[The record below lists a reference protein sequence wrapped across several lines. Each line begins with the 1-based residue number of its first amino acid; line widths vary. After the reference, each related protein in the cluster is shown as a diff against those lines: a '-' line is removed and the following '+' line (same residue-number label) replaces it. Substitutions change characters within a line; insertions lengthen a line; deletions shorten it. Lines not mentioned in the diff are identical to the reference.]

1 MLLCLLLAAWL
12 LNQHMNKQELN
23 YCIYFFPYTIY
34 VLLFLLLC
42 VCVSIPLTLLLHV
55 CFVTLFDFYCFC
67 MYVCA
72 DFVAGI

>member
-42 VCVSIPLTLLLHV
+42 LCVHSFDIVVACMFCDVVRFLLFLHV
-55 CFVTLFDFYCFC
+55 CLC
-67 MYVCA
+67 
-72 DFVAGI
+72 